1 MTIVRVNLNFI
12 DLDFRKR
19 KRDFELFYAYV
30 TLYGYLSSHVT
41 GHVTGHSSHVTGH
54 VTGHS
59 SHVTAHSSHVFSNTP
74 VPIIGTS
81 NMLKANVI
89 ANDKIKILAIFM
101 KNNVTLFK
109 YFLKLS

>member
-1 MTIVRVNLNFI
+1 MHTL
-12 DLDFRKR
+12 L
-19 KRDFELFYAYV
+19 YMV
-30 TLYGYLSSHVT
+30 TYPVMLLVMLLAIP
-41 GHVTGHSSHVTGH
+41 VMLLVMLLAIP
-54 VTGHS
+54 VMLLPIP
-59 SHVTAHSSHVFSNTP
+59 VMLANTP

>member
-1 MTIVRVNLNFI
+1 MHTL
-12 DLDFRKR
+12 L
-19 KRDFELFYAYV
+19 YMV
-30 TLYGYLSSHVT
+30 TYPVMLLVMLPAIP
-41 GHVTGHSSHVTGH
+41 VMLLVMLLAIP
-54 VTGHS
+54 VMLLPIP
-59 SHVTAHSSHVFSNTP
+59 VMFSANTP

>member
-1 MTIVRVNLNFI
+1 MHTL
-12 DLDFRKR
+12 L
-19 KRDFELFYAYV
+19 YMV
-30 TLYGYLSSHVT
+30 TYPVMLLVMLLAIP
-41 GHVTGHSSHVTGH
+41 VMLLPIPVM
-54 VTGHS
+54 
-59 SHVTAHSSHVFSNTP
+59 FSANTP

>member
-1 MTIVRVNLNFI
+1 MHTL
-12 DLDFRKR
+12 L
-19 KRDFELFYAYV
+19 YMV
-30 TLYGYLSSHVT
+30 TYPVMLLVMLPAIP
-41 GHVTGHSSHVTGH
+41 VMLLVILPACP
-54 VTGHS
+54 VILPAIP
-59 SHVTAHSSHVFSNTP
+59 VMFSANTP

-101 KNNVTLFK
+101 RNNVTLFK